1 MQELDDLDKVLDR
14 LLAPDGCPWDREQ
27 TLESMRASLQEE
39 TSEVIEAINFNDAA
53 QLKEEL
59 GDLFFN
65 VLFLCKLAEKEF
77 GFTPS
82 EVLKHITQKLIR
94 RHPHIFGEAQA
105 ATTEDVLKQW
115 ESIKQQEKKQ
125 VFKSVLDDIPQAL
138 PLLAKVQKNIKK
150 MKKTRF
156 SLSVIENK
164 DIQDEEELGRV
175 LFGIVA
181 QAQEKG
187 LDAEQ
192 ALAKFLALQTKAF
205 REWESS
211 VVCSPKF
218 GPF

>member
-211 VVCSPKF
+211 VVCSQKF